1 MIVNGNVSLISPSDL
16 SLLVYRNATDFCVLT
31 LYPETLLKSLI
42 DCNVFL
48 AASLGYSIH
57 GIFSKCK
64 DLEGFVTMTYKTGK

>member
-1 MIVNGNVSLISPSDL
+1 MVNGNVSLISPSDL

-31 LYPETLLKSLI
+31 LYPATLLNSLM
-42 DCNVFL
+42 DSNGFL

-57 GIFSKCK
+57 GIFSTCK